1 MSEAQMDE
9 GPLVKLSGQPEAT
22 AQGDQPIPL
31 HEQPKPAADTA
42 ETPVRPDNF
51 PAKFWTDKGPDV
63 DKLAKSYSELEKQFK
78 SGKHKAPETD
88 YDLAPLVDKG
98 VSEDD
103 PMLSTFKDWA
113 KETGISQAAF
123 EDIVGKISE
132 ITGKQVESFEID
144 RKAEMAKLGERAREK
159 IEMVERHI
167 MKLGLSNEERDAIA
181 SGLDN
186 ASSINAMVKMIQSFT
201 NENLPVAP
209 AVNTPAMTRADLEAA
224 MQDPRYGKD
233 RIYTDGITSKW
244 MKAQN
249 A

>member
-1 MSEAQMDE
+1 MAEAQMDE

-22 AQGDQPIPL
+22 AQGDQSIPL
-31 HEQPKPAADTA
+31 HDEPKPDAAPA
-42 ETPVRPDNF
+42 ESLSRPDGF

-78 SGKHKAPETD
+78 SGKHKAPDED
-88 YDLAPLVDKG
+88 YDLTALVDKG
-98 VSEDD
+98 VAEDD
-103 PMLSTFKDWA
+103 PMLSTFKGWA
-113 KETGISQAAF
+113 KEAGISQAAF
-123 EDIVGKISE
+123 EDIVGKITD

-144 RKAEMAKLGERAREK
+144 RKAEMAKLGERGREK

-209 AVNTPAMTRADLEAA
+209 AINTPAMTRTDLEAA
-224 MQDPRYGKD
+224 MQDPRYGRD
-233 RIYTDGITSKW
+233 RVYTDGVTSKW
-244 MKAQN
+244 MKSQN
-249 A
+249 V